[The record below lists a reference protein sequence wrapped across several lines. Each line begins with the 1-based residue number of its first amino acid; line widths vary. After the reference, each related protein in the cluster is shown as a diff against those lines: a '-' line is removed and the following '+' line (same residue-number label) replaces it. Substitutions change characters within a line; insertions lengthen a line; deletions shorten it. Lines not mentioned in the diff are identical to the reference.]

1 MSDGSRGRGGSR
13 RRRADDEITSTIT
26 LPSGATAAFVRDDD
40 EFVLVVD
47 GTPQSAVNPD
57 DPTQLSFGYI
67 RHMGHVIDLA
77 YPEHEALTVLHL
89 GGGALT
95 LPRYID
101 ATRPRSRQQVVE
113 LEPELMAFVRRTLPL
128 DPSAAIRIRYGDARE
143 QLGRLPAGIRGR
155 VDIAIVDVFAGARTP
170 AHVTSVE
177 FFTEVRELLVPDGL
191 VLVNIAD
198 GHELVFARG
207 EVATLVE
214 VFGEVTLIA
223 DPATLKGRRFGNI
236 TAVAGAHGV
245 ELPGIERRVAS
256 GFPPATVLPTRAT
269 REWLRGTPPV
279 HDADATPSPL
289 PGRQTFTQRR
299 SGGW

>member
-1 MSDGSRGRGGSR
+1 MAGGGRTRGSARRRGGN
-13 RRRADDEITSTIT
+13 DDEARTIT
-26 LPSGATAAFVRDDD
+26 LPSGAQAVFVHEDG
-40 EFVLVVD
+40 EHVLVVD
-47 GTPQSAVNPD
+47 GTPQSAVD
-57 DPTQLSFGYI
+57 ASDPRRLSFGYI

-77 YPEHEALTVLHL
+77 FPEHAALTALHL

-113 LEPELMAFVRRTLPL
+113 LEPELMAFVRETLPL
-128 DPSAAIRIRYGDARE
+128 DPSANIRIRYGDARE

-155 VDIAIVDVFAGARTP
+155 IDLAIVDIFAGARTP

-177 FFTEVRELLVPDGL
+177 FFTELRELLIPDGL

-198 GHELVFARG
+198 GHDLAFARG
-207 EVATLVE
+207 VVATLLDVY
-214 VFGEVTLIA
+214 GDVTLVS

-236 TAVAGAHGV
+236 TAAASAVPF
-245 ELPGIERRVAS
+245 ELPGIERLAAS
-256 GFPPATVLPTRAT
+256 GFPPATVLGTTGA
-269 REWLRGTPPV
+269 REWVRGTAPV
-279 HDADATPSPL
+279 HDAEAIPSPL